1 MIIYGY
7 LLLGKSLDNG
17 IKEGG
22 EEGSDTFLAHFHK
35 PSCAWR
41 RLGVEEGD

>member
-1 MIIYGY
+1 MIIYEH

-22 EEGSDTFLAHFHK
+22 EEGSDIFLAHFHN
-35 PSCAWR
+35 PPCAWG